1 MVPSHASALKRGFV
15 VGDFP
20 AQDLLVSGQQPEQEF
35 APFLAAEQL
44 EIGLAD
50 LIEIAAGAAAGLEH
64 RAQLVLV
71 KLLGRHGVEPPCQ
84 GVTLIAIAQ
93 PDDVTHPVRLRC
105 VADPPRMSSADCTCS
120 WYLGRVADNCVMH
133 D

>member
-1 MVPSHASALKRGFV
+1 MVPSLEWRLVVSEFSAQG
-15 VGDFP
+15 
-20 AQDLLVSGQQPEQEF
+20 LLISGQHSEQKL

-64 RAQLVLV
+64 CAQLVLV
-71 KLLGRHGVEPPCQ
+71 KLLGRHGVEPPYQ
-84 GVTLIAIAQ
+84 GVTLITIAQ
-93 PDDVTHPVRLRC
+93 PDDVAHPMRLRC

-120 WYLGRVADNCVMH
+120 GYLGRVADNCVMH